1 MELILHVVLQP
12 QTVFLKTGNTVV
24 AIGLFA
30 FQKNNQVWQAKQ
42 FLWSP
47 TVHCFGLAG
56 SLSERSLTQ
65 LSHGSLVPFLF

>member
-1 MELILHVVLQP
+1 MELILPIVLQP
-12 QTVFLKTGNTVV
+12 QTVFLKTENTVS

-30 FQKNNQVWQAKQ
+30 FQKNNKVWQPKQ

-56 SLSERSLTQ
+56 SFSDLLHSFHTA
-65 LSHGSLVPFLF
+65 H